1 MVNLDSKRLEDILKL
16 LIGLAVLA
24 ILNLLGGQF
33 FYRFDLTEEKRFSIK
48 QATKELLQELD
59 DIVYVE
65 VYLDGELNARLKRLQ
80 RSIRETLE
88 EFRVYSDNNIQY
100 VFNDPSTAM
109 SEKAQDQFRQNLTS
123 KGIQAT
129 NVIYKENGQR
139 IEKIIFPGAIVS
151 YGGAEQGVML
161 LKGNQA
167 STDEEK
173 LNQSIEGVEYELA
186 AAIRKLT
193 DIDRK
198 RVGIVR
204 GQGELDSLEMAGLSS
219 VLAELYDVRPAR
231 LEDNDLLKYDALI
244 IAKPTRKF
252 EEEDKYWI
260 DQYLMNGGKLMM
272 LLDKLQANMD
282 SVSTDFNFAFPY
294 DLNLDDALFKYG
306 VRVNP
311 DLIQDNSAARYPV
324 VIGTLGDQPQIS
336 WLDWWFFP
344 VINRFA
350 DHPITKNIDGVL
362 GRFASTIDTVKAEGV
377 KKTPLLFTSDYSRTV
392 TAPVNVA
399 IAQLRKD
406 LTPDKFTAR
415 NLPVSY
421 LLEGQFESLYKNRFK
436 PIENDPSFK
445 SEALEGA
452 KLVVVSDGDIARNEV
467 NPRTGRPQQLGFY
480 PFTNNNINYANEDF
494 LVNALSYMLDEDGLI
509 TARNKD
515 IKIRP
520 LDDVKVNREKLKWQ
534 LINVLLPVLVVIL
547 YGIVRFYLRKRKYTG
562 FDIE

>member
-16 LIGLAVLA
+16 LIGLAILA
-24 ILNLLGGQF
+24 ILNLLASHF

-48 QATKELLQELD
+48 PATKELLQELD
-59 DIVYVE
+59 DVVYVE

-88 EFRVYSDNNIQY
+88 EFRVYSNNNIQY
-100 VFNDPSTAM
+100 VFNDPSAAIG
-109 SEKAQDQFRQNLTS
+109 EKAQGQFRQNLMS
-123 KGIQAT
+123 KGIQPT
-129 NVIYKENGQR
+129 NVVYEENGQR

-151 YGGAEQGVML
+151 YGGIEQGIML

-167 STDEEK
+167 ATPEEK
-173 LNQSIEGVEYELA
+173 LNQSIEGVEYEIA
-186 AAIRKLT
+186 SAIRKLT
-193 DIDRK
+193 NINRK
-198 RVGIVR
+198 RVGIIR
-204 GQGELDSLEMAGLSS
+204 GHGELDSLEMAGFSATLD
-219 VLAELYDVRPAR
+219 ELYDVRPAR
-231 LEDNDLLKYDALI
+231 LDDKNLSKYDALI
-244 IAKPTRKF
+244 IAKPTQRF
-252 EEEDKYWI
+252 EEADKYQI
-260 DQYLMNGGKLMM
+260 DQFLMKGGKIMM
-272 LLDKLQANMD
+272 LIDKLQANMD

-362 GRFASTIDTVKAEGV
+362 GRFTSTIDTVKAEGV
-377 KKTPLLFTSDYSRTV
+377 TKTPLLFTSDYSRTV

-415 NLPVSY
+415 NLPVAF
-421 LLEGQFESLYKNRFK
+421 LLEGKFQSLYKNRFK
-436 PIENDPSFK
+436 PIENDPNYND
-445 SEALEGA
+445 EAKEGA
-452 KLVVVSDGDIARNEV
+452 KLFLVSDGDLARNEI
-467 NPRTGRPQQLGFY
+467 NPRTGRPEQLGFY
-480 PFTNNNINYANEDF
+480 PFTNNNINYANEDL

-509 TARNKD
+509 TARSKD

-520 LDDVKVNREKLKWQ
+520 LDDVKVNQEKLKWQ
-534 LINVLLPVLVVIL
+534 LINVVIPVVLVIL
-547 YGIVRFYLRKRKYTG
+547 YGVVRFYLRKRKYTG
-562 FDIE
+562 FDSE

>member
-1 MVNLDSKRLEDILKL
+1 MVNLDSKRREDILKL
-16 LIGLAVLA
+16 LIGLAILG
-24 ILNLLGGQF
+24 ILNLLAGHF

-48 QATKELLQELD
+48 PATKELLQELD
-59 DIVYVE
+59 DEVYVE

-100 VFNDPSTAM
+100 VFNDPSAAM
-109 SEKAQDQFRQNLTS
+109 SEKAQGQFRQNLMS
-123 KGIQAT
+123 KGIQPT

-167 STDEEK
+167 ATDEEK
-173 LNQSIEGVEYELA
+173 LNQSIEGVEYEIA

-204 GQGELDSLEMAGLSS
+204 GHGELDSLEMAGLSS
-219 VLAELYDVRPAR
+219 VLSELYDVRPVR

-252 EEEDKYWI
+252 EEVDKYRI

-272 LLDKLQANMD
+272 FLDKLQANMD

-350 DHPITKNIDGVL
+350 DHPVTKNIDGVL
-362 GRFASTIDTVKAEGV
+362 GRFTSTIDTVKAEGV

-406 LTPDKFTAR
+406 LTPDKFTAQ

-436 PIENDPSFK
+436 PIEGDPSFRP
-445 SEALEGA
+445 EASEGA
-452 KLVVVSDGDIARNEV
+452 KLFVVSDGDIARNEI

-509 TARNKD
+509 TARSKD

-520 LDDVKVNREKLKWQ
+520 LDDVKVNQEKLKWQ
-534 LINVLLPVLVVIL
+534 VINVLLPVLVVIL
-547 YGIVRFYLRKRKYTG
+547 YGVIRFYLRKRKYTG
-562 FDIE
+562 FDTE